1 MALDPYWRYVRKIG
15 SYSGGGGSR
24 RWKCSFCGYEKT
36 GSVTRVKDHLAKVVC
51 KDIAPCM
58 AVPDDVF
65 AALQGWRKMRL
76 GIHESTD
83 RDESQD
89 VGDSMPSTMPCS
101 SNVSMTKR
109 QRSEEGTSEGP
120 SAIRTPL
127 PKGPNVC
134 KKGSL
139 REASLKAS
147 MQKVH
152 IKEATKEMRRLF
164 IQCAIPFNVARTT
177 QWKRFVKATSR
188 IGYEWEG
195 PSGETLRTTELK
207 REKACIMGQ
216 LDYLQ
221 DAWKKYGCSIL
232 CDRWSDIRKRSVYNV
247 LISSCMGT
255 MFWRAIDASATGL
268 TVTTNVI
275 QVITDNGSNCLSMG
289 NILQDEYKKIV
300 WTPCASHCLD
310 LLMED
315 IGKIEW
321 VCVIFKR
328 AKSIVKMVT
337 KRPKVL
343 SMYRAN
349 STLEI
354 LKPSATQFA
363 YMFIVLERLIRVR
376 PNLIRTI
383 SSEERNILDEDWW
396 LSAEALVKTLQP
408 IYIVLRITDMQGST
422 LGLLYEYMDKIGE
435 SLSKNTY
442 LAPEKIESIRDVWN
456 ARWNWFHKPIHAV
469 PYILHPLWR
478 GPHQLGNDE
487 LDSDGDIDMQ
497 TRIEDEML
505 VYRNHRGKFGKAT
518 TILRESQLRPVS
530 WWENMKRLALRVLS
544 QDYGARPCERNWST
558 RSLFH
563 TKKRNKLTPRQLEDL
578 VFCNANLAL
587 LEKIS
592 YSPDPMEVNV
602 DTINL
607 DQTLSIPDIPTEER
621 DIYALLYEESF
632 QFVHDTRSRRR
643 GDPSSSAYVQQ
654 RVTEHDDSS
663 SSSSAASSD
672 IGDDQSDDEPLY
684 DDDSDGHG
692 AYSQ

>member
-1 MALDPYWRYVRKIG
+1 MAPDPYWRYVQKIG
-15 SYSGGGGSR
+15 SYSRGGGSR

-51 KDIAPCM
+51 KGIAPCM

-65 AALQGWRKMRL
+65 ASLQGWRKMRL

-83 RDESQD
+83 RDESQE

-109 QRSEEGTSEGP
+109 QRSEEGTSEEP

-139 REASLKAS
+139 RAASLKAR

-164 IQCAIPFNVARTT
+164 IRCAIPFNVARTA

-195 PSGETLRTTELK
+195 PSGETLRTIELK
-207 REKACIMGQ
+207 REKECIMGK
-216 LDYLQ
+216 LDYLK

-232 CDRWSDIRKRSVYNV
+232 CDGWSDIRKRSVYNV

-255 MFWRAIDASATGL
+255 MFWRAIDASA
-268 TVTTNVI
+268 VV
-275 QVITDNGSNCLSMG
+275 SLS
-289 NILQDEYKKIV
+289 Q
-300 WTPCASHCLD
+300 
-310 LLMED
+310 
-315 IGKIEW
+315 
-321 VCVIFKR
+321 
-328 AKSIVKMVT
+328 
-337 KRPKVL
+337 
-343 SMYRAN
+343 
-349 STLEI
+349 I
-354 LKPSATQFA
+354 LKPSATRFA
-363 YMFIVLERLIRVR
+363 YMFIVLERFIRVR
-376 PNLIRTI
+376 PNLICTI
-383 SSEERNILDEDWW
+383 SSEEWIRWDKSTTPKFMDFRRNILDEDWW

-435 SLSKNTY
+435 SLN
-442 LAPEKIESIRDVWN
+442 VWN

-469 PYILHPLWR
+469 AHILHPLWR

-487 LDSDGDIDMQ
+487 LDSGFEEYVERWTDGDIDMQ

-518 TILRESQLRPVS
+518 ALLRESQLRPVS
-530 WWENMKRLALRVLS
+530 WWEKYGDKTPILKRLALRALS
-544 QDYGARPCERNWST
+544 QDCGAGPCERNWST
-558 RSLFH
+558 WSLFH
-563 TKKRNKLTPRQLEDL
+563 TKKRNKLTTRQLEDL

-592 YSPDPMEVNV
+592 HSPDPMEVNV
-602 DTINL
+602 DTINI

-654 RVTEHDDSS
+654 RVTKHDDSS

-672 IGDDQSDDEPLY
+672 IGDD
-684 DDDSDGHG
+684 H
-692 AYSQ
+692 AYSFDCIISWWNKCIHCHEYKDI